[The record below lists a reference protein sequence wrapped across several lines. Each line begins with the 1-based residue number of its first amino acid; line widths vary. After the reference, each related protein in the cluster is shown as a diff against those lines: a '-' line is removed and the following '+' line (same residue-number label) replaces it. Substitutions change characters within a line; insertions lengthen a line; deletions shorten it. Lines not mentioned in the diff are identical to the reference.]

1 MIYTKPIFD
10 LSIKLINAPCG
21 PYANEFSEKQHKYG
35 PCGPIANLKKNKM
48 RKLTWVYVCC
58 LLVCTGFSFNSSAQQ
73 VTGQFTGAKANL
85 KHYKA
90 LYVLNSGE
98 DKKIT
103 GTLRNI
109 KNALEDPR
117 LKGKLEVE
125 LIVFGDGVA
134 VYSKE
139 NAYEK
144 TLLDLKGKGVILAQ
158 CENTIKERKIA
169 KEELF
174 DFISYVP
181 SGNGEIIIRHYDG
194 WAIVHP

>member
-1 MIYTKPIFD
+1 MRSYKMLFVAIALLFFTK
-10 LSIKLINAPCG
+10 LVNAQTTPT
-21 PYANEFSEKQHKYG
+21 ATE
-35 PCGPIANLKKNKM
+35 
-48 RKLTWVYVCC
+48 
-58 LLVCTGFSFNSSAQQ
+58 
-73 VTGQFTGAKANL
+73 FTGAKADK

-90 LYVLNSGE
+90 LYVLNNSE

-134 VYSKE
+134 VYYKNGKYQE
-139 NAYEK
+139 
-144 TLLDLKGKGVILAQ
+144 TLLALAKQGVILAQ
-158 CENTIKERKIA
+158 CENTIKERKID
-169 KEELF
+169 KKELF
-174 DFISYVP
+174 DFIHYVP
-181 SGNGEIIIRHYDG
+181 SGNGEIIIRSAQG